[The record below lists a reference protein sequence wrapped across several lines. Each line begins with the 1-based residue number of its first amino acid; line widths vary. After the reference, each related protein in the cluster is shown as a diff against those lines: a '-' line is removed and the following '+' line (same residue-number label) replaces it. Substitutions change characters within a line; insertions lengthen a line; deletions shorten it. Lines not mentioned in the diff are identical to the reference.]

1 MASNKTNS
9 GGSALGT
16 LFQGLGFLLAVILV
30 AHTVFVLFEFQ
41 PEGQLAQS
49 VARAAEPLALFFP
62 GLVDAPGPE
71 AQVLLDYGLAALF
84 WMLAGGL
91 LGRVF
96 G

>member
-9 GGSALGT
+9 GSPLGT

-62 GLVDAPGPE
+62 GLIDAPAPE

-84 WMLAGGL
+84 WMLVGGV
-91 LGRVF
+91 LGRIF